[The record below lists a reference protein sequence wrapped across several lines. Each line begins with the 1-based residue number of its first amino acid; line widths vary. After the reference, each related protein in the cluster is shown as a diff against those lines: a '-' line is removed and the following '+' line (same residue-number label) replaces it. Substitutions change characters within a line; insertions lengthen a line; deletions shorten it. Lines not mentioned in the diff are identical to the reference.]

1 MHDLIQRLLASYQH
15 SLQSGGYAYIV
26 FLMALESSVVPLPS
40 ELVIPP
46 AVLLVVASQSSMSL
60 PGIVL
65 AATLGSWLGAS
76 LMYWASRIAGRPLV
90 ITCGGLLLAPQKKIR
105 NWELSA
111 ERFGAAGRLLSRM
124 LSVVRHLIGHLLI
137 TPAKIEQAERWS
149 ARFGSFGIFLS
160 RMLPVVRHLIGIP
173 AGIVRMNYL
182 KFSLYTIL
190 GSGFWCSVLTYVSY
204 VAGKD
209 ERLMRGEIRE
219 ITLWAAGAAALL
231 GGAYYFLVHRL
242 SHKEA

>member
-1 MHDLIQRLLASYQH
+1 LHDLIQRLLASYQH

-46 AVLLVVASQSSMSL
+46 AVLLVVAGQSSMSL
-60 PGIVL
+60 SGIVI
-65 AATLGSWLGAS
+65 AATLGSWIGAS

-90 ITCGGLLLAPQKKIR
+90 IKYGGL
-105 NWELSA
+105 
-111 ERFGAAGRLLSRM
+111 
-124 LSVVRHLIGHLLI
+124 VLI
-137 TPAKIEQAERWS
+137 TPAKVGQAERWS

-182 KFSLYTIL
+182 KFSLFTIL

-242 SHKEA
+242 SHEEA